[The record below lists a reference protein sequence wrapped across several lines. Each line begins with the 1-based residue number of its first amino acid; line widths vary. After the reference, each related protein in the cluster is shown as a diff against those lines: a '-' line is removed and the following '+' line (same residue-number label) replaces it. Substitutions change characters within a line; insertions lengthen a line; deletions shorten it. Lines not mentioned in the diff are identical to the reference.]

1 MRKQPYPITDLT
13 GGLNVTI
20 DSNYITDKE
29 SPNIKLCR
37 FEGGVLYKD
46 FGKKVFGSKVT
57 GVPLLIK
64 HFIKSS
70 GDTYLMLL
78 TTTSIYRWDVTLSKW
93 VDLTPGVDVY
103 TTAKTWTVAS

>member
-1 MRKQPYPITDLT
+1 MRKKPYPITDIT

-20 DSNYITDKE
+20 DSVYLTDKE

-46 FGKKVFGSKVT
+46 FGKKTFGKKVL
-57 GVPLLIK
+57 GVPLLIT
-64 HFIKSS
+64 HFVKSS

-78 TTTSIYRWDVTLSKW
+78 TTTSVYRWDTTLSEW
-93 VDLTPGVDVY
+93 VDLTPGIAVY
-103 TTAKTWTVAS
+103 ATEKTFTAAS

>member
-1 MRKQPYPITDLT
+1 MRKKPYPITDIT

-20 DSNYITDKE
+20 DSVYLTDKE

-46 FGKKVFGSKVT
+46 FGKKTFGKKVL
-57 GVPLLIK
+57 GVPLLIT
-64 HFIKSS
+64 HFVKSS

-78 TTTSIYRWDVTLSKW
+78 TTTSAYRWSTSENDW
-93 VDLTPGVDVY
+93 VEITPNTDVY
-103 TTAKTWTVAS
+103 STAKTWTVSS